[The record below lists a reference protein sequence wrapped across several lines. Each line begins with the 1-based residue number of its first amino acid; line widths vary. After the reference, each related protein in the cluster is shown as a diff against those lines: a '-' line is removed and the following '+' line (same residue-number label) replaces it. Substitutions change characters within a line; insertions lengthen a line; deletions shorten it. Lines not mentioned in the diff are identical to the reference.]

1 MSFKDLNVRRI
12 GMTLVACTCPHCGGE
27 VRMEDTMISGFC
39 IHCGRQIINDNAV
52 IGRVDVRMDRSSEL
66 INTLK
71 LAKYSMYDGDA
82 STARSLV
89 NRAMQM
95 GSDNSDVW
103 YMDAVL
109 DKRNA
114 SRDIDRARQFESL
127 GVFSESE
134 VEVYRNFDD
143 TKGQV
148 FLMMGTTVGFFIFFV
163 MMVFGIVLESY
174 YLIPLGIIIAVC
186 IPASAIVYRRMNKP
200 NIPAPVFD
208 CDEASIRKALDL
220 EYRHLRL

>member
-1 MSFKDLNVRRI
+1 MDLMVRRT

-39 IHCGRQIINDNAV
+39 IHCGRQIFNDNAV
-52 IGRVDVRMDRSSEL
+52 VGRVDVRVDRSSEL

-114 SRDIDRARQFESL
+114 SRDIERARQFGSL

-134 VEVYRNFDD
+134 VEVYRNFDG

-148 FLMMGTTVGFFIFFV
+148 FLMMGTMIGFFTFFV
-163 MMVFGIVLESY
+163 MMVFGMVLENY
-174 YLIPLGIIIAVC
+174 LLIPLGIMIAVGLA
-186 IPASAIVYRRMNKP
+186 ASALVYCRINKP
-200 NIPAPVFD
+200 KIPAPVFD
-208 CDEASIRKALDL
+208 IDEASIRKALDL
-220 EYRHLRL
+220 EHRHS